1 MDSIKAAPGKAIST
15 AKARLD
21 SSVAYTIALPNVIL
35 DSTKATIQRR
45 VDETKSSISST
56 VLTMQAAIQ
65 SFNPFSDRASKQ
77 SKESKTTSTSPS
89 IKQESRTGTE
99 AVSTGAVITTKPS
112 STKVDSMKAASTSIQ
127 SRSEVKPSPVA
138 ISRPKIDEI
147 KPTTSTTTTTSP
159 STITTTTSSSKG
171 FSFSS
176 FQLKLPSI
184 ASTSE
189 VVKSTPSIKS
199 APSIKSTVV
208 VKQSSTPLA
217 SKSKAQPTVPVV
229 SKVIVNAPA
238 VKVSDTTANLSGAIV
253 KKITSIRTITST
265 AVVDI
270 DRAFKNYSNGQSN
283 PDRLYRELSNSLGSK
298 DAAFQVLPD
307 LVGSLP
313 KGSLKSALFNY
324 YQQNA

>member
-21 SSVAYTIALPNVIL
+21 SSVAYTIALPTVIL

-56 VLTMQAAIQ
+56 VLTMQAIIQ
-65 SFNPFSDRASKQ
+65 SLNPFSDRASKQ
-77 SKESKTTSTSPS
+77 SIESKTTSSSSS

-99 AVSTGAVITTKPS
+99 AVSTGAVITTKPT

-127 SRSEVKPSPVA
+127 SKSEVKPSPVA

-147 KPTTSTTTTTSP
+147 KPTTA
-159 STITTTTSSSKG
+159 TTTSSSKG

-176 FQLKLPSI
+176 FKLKLPSI
-184 ASTSE
+184 ASTVKIPKSTSE
-189 VVKSTPSIKS
+189 IVKSVPL
-199 APSIKSTVV
+199 IKSTAV

-238 VKVSDTTANLSGAIV
+238 LKVSDTPTANLSGAIV
-253 KKITSIRTITST
+253 KKITSFRTITST

-270 DRAFKNYSNGQSN
+270 DRAFKNYSNGESN
-283 PDRLYRELSNSLGSK
+283 PDRLYRVLSTSLGSK

>member
-1 MDSIKAAPGKAIST
+1 VDSIKAAPGKAIST

-21 SSVAYTIALPNVIL
+21 SSVAYTIALPTVIL

-56 VLTMQAAIQ
+56 VLTMQAIIQ
-65 SFNPFSDRASKQ
+65 SLNPFSDRASKQ
-77 SKESKTTSTSPS
+77 SIESKTTSSSPS

-127 SRSEVKPSPVA
+127 SKSEVKPSPVA

-147 KPTTSTTTTTSP
+147 RPTTA
-159 STITTTTSSSKG
+159 TTTSSSKG

-184 ASTSE
+184 AST
-189 VVKSTPSIKS
+189 VKIPKSTSEIVKS

-217 SKSKAQPTVPVV
+217 SKSKVPMV

-238 VKVSDTTANLSGAIV
+238 MKVSDTPTANLSGAIV

-270 DRAFKNYSNGQSN
+270 DRAFKNYSNGESN
-283 PDRLYRELSNSLGSK
+283 PDRLYRVLSTSLGSK

>member
-1 MDSIKAAPGKAIST
+1 MDNIKSAPGKAIST

-45 VDETKSSISST
+45 VDETKSSINST
-56 VLTMQAAIQ
+56 VLTMQTIFQ
-65 SFNPFSDRASKQ
+65 SLNPFSDRASKQ
-77 SKESKTTSTSPS
+77 SIESKTTFSSPS

-99 AVSTGAVITTKPS
+99 ALSTGAVITTKPS
-112 STKVDSMKAASTSIQ
+112 STKVDSMKATSTSIQ
-127 SRSEVKPSPVA
+127 SRSEVKPSLVA

-147 KPTTSTTTTTSP
+147 KPTTA
-159 STITTTTSSSKG
+159 TTTSSSKG

-176 FQLKLPSI
+176 FQLKLPSV
-184 ASTSE
+184 ASTVKIPKSE
-189 VVKSTPSIKS
+189 IVKSAPSTKSTPSIKS
-199 APSIKSTVV
+199 PPSTKSTVV
-208 VKQSSTPLA
+208 V
-217 SKSKAQPTVPVV
+217 KSKAQPTVPVV

-238 VKVSDTTANLSGAIV
+238 LKVSDTPTANLSGAIV
-253 KKITSIRTITST
+253 KKITSFRTITSS

-270 DRAFKNYSNGQSN
+270 DRAFKNYSNGESN
-283 PDRLYRELSNSLGSK
+283 PDRLYRVLSTSLGSK

>member
-21 SSVAYTIALPNVIL
+21 SSVAYTIALPTVIL

-56 VLTMQAAIQ
+56 VLTMQAIIQ
-65 SFNPFSDRASKQ
+65 SLNPFSDRASKQ
-77 SKESKTTSTSPS
+77 SIESKTTSSSSS

-99 AVSTGAVITTKPS
+99 AVITTKPS
-112 STKVDSMKAASTSIQ
+112 STKVDSIKAASTSIQ
-127 SRSEVKPSPVA
+127 SKSEVKPSLVA
-138 ISRPKIDEI
+138 ISRLKIDEI
-147 KPTTSTTTTTSP
+147 KPTNAN
-159 STITTTTSSSKG
+159 TTSSSKG

-176 FQLKLPSI
+176 FKLKLPSI
-184 ASTSE
+184 ASTVKIPKSTSE
-189 VVKSTPSIKS
+189 IVKSVPL
-199 APSIKSTVV
+199 IKSTAV

-238 VKVSDTTANLSGAIV
+238 LKVSDTPTANLSGAIV
-253 KKITSIRTITST
+253 KKITSFRTITST

-270 DRAFKNYSNGQSN
+270 DRAFKNYSNGESN
-283 PDRLYRELSNSLGSK
+283 PDRLYRVLSTSLGSK